1 MSFVVV
7 AKIADSVYSDS
18 IGLKKYTKDSL
29 KRKSERV
36 KLIVELKNI
45 RSSISEIIRI
55 LYFDRC
61 CSEKYFDLAMY
72 MQDVIFECCFM
83 VLFEDKELLN
93 IVCKKIH
100 GFHNLPRAFLD
111 IDNPS
116 RISVSEAMEYFSAY
130 LK

>member
-1 MSFVVV
+1 MSFAVV
-7 AKIADSVYSDS
+7 AKIADSIYAKS
-18 IGLKKYTKDSL
+18 IYLKKFTKNSL
-29 KRKSERV
+29 KRKNERI
-36 KLIVELKNI
+36 KLIVKLKNI
-45 RSSISEIIRI
+45 RSSVSEIIRI
-55 LYFDRC
+55 IYSDRC
-61 CSEKYFDLAMY
+61 CSENYFDLAMY

-116 RISVSEAMEYFSAY
+116 RISVSEAIEYF
-130 LK
+130 